1 MFNMAAKTRFDLPWL
16 LSSLDKSGAKNGLAF
31 IGLFWAAKVSM
42 CFVFNLLK
50 AVRIYVLAQI
60 TRRRDFAVK
69 YGGRWAVV
77 TGASEGIGKAFAFE
91 LARCGMNVVLMS
103 RSTQKLEKVA
113 EIIEKEFKVQT
124 CVIPIDFGSQDVY
137 PKISS
142 ALEGLEIGI
151 LVNNVGVMYDYPQCF
166 LDVPNQKLFDLI
178 NINMTSVIMMT
189 RIVLPQMCKRKCG
202 AIINMSSSAGQLP
215 TPQMTVYAATKEFV
229 DSFSRALAYEYSS
242 HGVEVQSLRPFY
254 VATAMTYGAK
264 PSIAVPSPE
273 TYVKN
278 ALATLG
284 HSRRNTGYW
293 SHAIQGWFVGF
304 CPEWLW
310 MWAATL
316 LNNQIRRTVLRN
328 RKP

>member
-1 MFNMAAKTRFDLPWL
+1 MFWLKWQGEGILL
-16 LSSLDKSGAKNGLAF
+16 LSMAP
-31 IGLFWAAKVSM
+31 
-42 CFVFNLLK
+42 
-50 AVRIYVLAQI
+50 
-60 TRRRDFAVK
+60 
-69 YGGRWAVV
+69 VV
-77 TGASEGIGKAFAFE
+77 TGASEGIGKAFACE
-91 LARCGMNVVLMS
+91 LARCGMNIVLMS

-113 EIIEKEFKVQT
+113 EAIEKEFKVQT
-124 CVIPIDFGSQDVY
+124 RIISTDFGAQDVY
-137 PKISS
+137 TKISS
-142 ALEGLEIGI
+142 SLEGLDIGI
-151 LVNNVGVMYDYPQCF
+151 LVNNVGVMYDYPQYF

-202 AIINMSSSAGQLP
+202 AVINMSSSAGQLP

-242 HGVEVQSLRPFY
+242 SGVEVQSLRPFY

-278 ALATLG
+278 ALNTLG
-284 HSRRNTGYW
+284 VSRRNTGYW

-316 LNNQIRRTVLRN
+316 LNNQIRQKVLEK
-328 RKP
+328 RKH